1 MASYTVNFEDGT
13 SHVYDNVPDDIDQQN
28 VQDRASMEFSDKQ
41 VVGVTA
47 GGQKETQNEPSLLT
61 KGLGAAQTAIGVGK
75 DIITSPLGEMAIGGY
90 GAKKVLVDPILEAL
104 KARGGVP
111 GPVAP
116 EVPKI
121 QVPQNVGGG
130 PRPAISPAAQQ
141 TFNKIATPPVNTP
154 PVSMAGA
161 AEVGAGNQPGLVQR
175 GMDMA
180 SKMRQIAAQRVIAPA
195 AAAAAP
201 AAVPA
206 AVAAGGAG
214 LTAYATNLLSK
225 LTPEQRKQLMGD
237 IGSDTGF
244 AAAIMNGGQ

>member
-28 VQDRASMEFSDKQ
+28 VQDRASMEFSDKR

-47 GGQKETQNEPSLLT
+47 GGQKETQHEPSLLT

-104 KARGGVP
+104 RARGGVP
-111 GPVAP
+111 GPVSP
-116 EVPKI
+116 SI
-121 QVPQNVGGG
+121 QIPPNTGGV
-130 PRPAISPAAQQ
+130 PRPMTTPTQ
-141 TFNKIATPPVNTP
+141 TFNALRAPAPSIPTAAPAVET
-154 PVSMAGA
+154 VST
-161 AEVGAGNQPGLVQR
+161 QTPGLVQR

-214 LTAYATNLLSK
+214 LTAYAANLLSK
-225 LTPEQRKQLMGD
+225 LSPEQRQQLMGD
-237 IGSDTGF
+237 VGSDTGL
-244 AAAIMNGGQ
+244 AAAIMNRGQ